1 MYDSGCASTAP
12 PALTWFD
19 HISFTRS
26 SPCVN
31 TRFSSARKDA
41 KFALVARQVTEKLS
55 SSLIALPSSSTF
67 VRVYVALEARK
78 IRTKLPDPSVAGG
91 DDDQQAPDRGNSG
104 MQGFVAGNA
113 ATPWILWCNHLAL
126 SRKICQNN
134 LTARAQYA
142 ILEQKLDITNCV
154 SPQLSGRK
162 IGRHYFE
169 PCS

>member
-1 MYDSGCASTAP
+1 MLNSSVAYRRMMYDSGCASTAP

-31 TRFSSARKDA
+31 ARFSSARKDA

-104 MQGFVAGNA
+104 VQGFVAGNA

-126 SRKICQNN
+126 SRKNMPKQ
-134 LTARAQYA
+134 
-142 ILEQKLDITNCV
+142 LDSASAVCY
-154 SPQLSGRK
+154 
-162 IGRHYFE
+162 IGTEVRY
-169 PCS
+169 S